1 MWTFFSRFLK
11 YVHFGINCNYAYE
24 IKDVNKCKRKYLA
37 SQKIRVQDIIFASI
51 GLVNYDAC
59 TAISTCILVKTPQSF
74 FFFLG

>member
-37 SQKIRVQDIIFASI
+37 SQKIRV
-51 GLVNYDAC
+51 
-59 TAISTCILVKTPQSF
+59 
-74 FFFLG
+74 